1 MKVLAITGDRS
12 FAPGYPRF
20 DLQRAA
26 VNELS
31 VVYWWRGSL
40 WPKIPLGKFDVV
52 TAQDPLCR
60 GLFGWLTA
68 RRIGAKF
75 NVQVH
80 TDLSARNFFWRVLAR
95 AILRN
100 ADSIRVV
107 SEKIKNQVLSMGTR
121 APVHVLPIYVDVSR
135 FRNIKRQPHTQKTIL
150 WFGRFEPEKDPLLAI
165 KILEQIRRTIA
176 AKLIMLGAGSLEKSL
191 KTNAAR
197 LNLAAQ
203 VEFPGWREPLPYLAQ
218 ADMVLCTSRHESY
231 GASVIEA
238 LAAGVPVVAPDVGIA
253 KSAGAVVAPREKL
266 ADAVIEVLRSK
277 KIGELKV
284 PLLDK
289 EAWIQKW
296 RDTL

>member
-1 MKVLAITGDRS
+1 MKVLAITGDKS
-12 FAPGYPRF
+12 FRPGHPRF
-20 DLQRAA
+20 EIERGSIE
-26 VNELS
+26 ELA
-31 VVYWWRGSL
+31 VVYWGRGGL
-40 WPKIPLGKFDVV
+40 WPKIPRKKFDVV
-52 TAQDPLCR
+52 TAQDPFWR
-60 GLFGWLTA
+60 GLFGWIVA
-68 RRIGAKF
+68 RKIGARF

-80 TDLSARNFFWRVLAR
+80 TSRFSSPLAAFVLR
-95 AILRN
+95 R

-107 SEKIKNQVLSMGTR
+107 SEKIRDRVLQLGVR
-121 APVHVLPIYVDVSR
+121 ASVHILPIYIDISK
-135 FRNIKRQPHTQKTIL
+135 FRNVERQPHPGRMIL
-150 WFGRFEPEKDPLLAI
+150 WIGRFEPEKDPLLALEI
-165 KILEQIRRTIA
+165 LRKIPD

-191 KTNAAR
+191 KTNDAR
-197 LNLAAQ
+197 VNLAAQ
-203 VEFPGWREPLPYLAQ
+203 VEFPGWLDPLPHLAQ

-238 LAAGVPVVAPDVGIA
+238 LAAGVPVVAPDDGIA

-266 ADAVIEVLRSK
+266 ADAVIEVLRSE